1 MATIRYIAAKTTIP
15 VPKIYHFGT
24 AAENP
29 TGLGPFIIMDYIE
42 HDRTMSDALNDPTLT
57 PDESHVLDPTISE
70 QKLEFLYRQ
79 MANIVLQLSTLTFLR
94 IGSLVQ
100 DTDGQFSVSGR
111 PLIQNMNSLLEFTGF
126 TPTLLPSQQY
136 STSDKWYSA
145 LADMHLAQ
153 LTFQHNDAVLDE
165 DDARDKYVARQL
177 FRRLA
182 SDGRLDSG
190 FEMKDNRNSASKFRM
205 YSEDLRPSNVLID
218 KDLRVVGV
226 IDWEFAYAAPEQF
239 SFDPPWWLLLK
250 SPEYWPSGYTPWM
263 EVYEPRLET
272 FLRVLEGEEKKMR
285 ASSEIAGGM
294 ASLSLPLSQRMRKS
308 WESKTWMINYAARN
322 SWAFDFIF
330 WRFLDAR
337 YFGLN
342 EEADYHARLG
352 LLTQQEIEAMEPFVK
367 MKLEEGKER
376 ILVLWDHDSAAD
388 QLAKVMV

>member
-1 MATIRYIAAKTTIP
+1 
-15 VPKIYHFGT
+15 
-24 AAENP
+24 
-29 TGLGPFIIMDYIE
+29 
-42 HDRTMSDALNDPTLT
+42 
-57 PDESHVLDPTISE
+57 
-70 QKLEFLYRQ
+70 
-79 MANIVLQLSTLTFLR
+79 
-94 IGSLVQ
+94 
-100 DTDGQFSVSGR
+100 
-111 PLIQNMNSLLEFTGF
+111 MNSLLEFTGF

-136 STSDKWYSA
+136 SSSDEWYSA
-145 LADMHLAQ
+145 LADIHLAQ

-190 FEMKDNRNSASKFRM
+190 FEMKDNRNSASKFRL

-218 KDLRVVGV
+218 KDLCVVGV

-263 EVYEPRLET
+263 EAYEPRLET
-272 FLRVLEGEEKKMR
+272 SLRVLEGEETKIR

-294 ASLSLPLSQRMRKS
+294 ASLSLSLSQRMRKS

-342 EEADYHARLG
+342 EETDYHARLG

-376 ILVLWDHDSAAD
+376 ILVLWDHESAAD